1 MSKDELSQLLLAAV
15 AAEKRAERLRDDQAT
30 EAAEAA
36 RAAWDYARA
45 KHLQAYFKALS
56 QTFSG
61 RQ

>member
-1 MSKDELSQLLLAAV
+1 MSKDALSQLLLAAV

-36 RAAWDYARA
+36 R
-45 KHLQAYFKALS
+45 QAYFKALS
-56 QTFSG
+56 QTFAG